1 MVALYKWM
9 NWAIKK
15 EVAAEQAT
23 QETNT
28 LGSKSVLWT
37 NPTETQKEETVE
49 KMDGKAYLNYLKQ
62 NMGQLGLG

>member
-1 MVALYKWM
+1 M
-9 NWAIKK
+9 NWVIKK
-15 EVAAEQAT
+15 ETT
-23 QETNT
+23 QEAPKEDNT

-37 NPTETQKEETVE
+37 NPTATQQEDSVE